1 MSTLW
6 ILKHTVSTLWILKH
20 TVSTLWILKHSVNI
34 VDIETYSVNIVDIKT
49 YTVSTLWIFFLS
61 IKGINVRNV
70 NKIPVLIVWSIHI
83 GFENGPVTNMAVTT
97 IEAVEEGASAAIL
110 SSITFNIRPQ

>member
-1 MSTLW
+1 VDIKTYSANIVDIQTY
-6 ILKHTVSTLWILKH
+6 
-20 TVSTLWILKHSVNI
+20 SVNI
-34 VDIETYSVNIVDIKT
+34 VDIKTYSVNSVDIKTYSVNIVDIKT

-83 GFENGPVTNMAVTT
+83 GFENGPVANMAVTT